1 LRAAARNF
9 LSERS
14 RSSAAIEIRGLRVKL
29 FLDTANLDEIREGV
43 RQGVLR
49 GVTTNPSLIAKE
61 DDDFLPLVKEICA
74 TVEGDVSIETASDD
88 TEVLVRQG
96 HEIAQIA
103 DNAVVK
109 VALTHNGLAAVRQLS
124 DDGIKVNVTLCF
136 SAAQAIL
143 AAEAGAYIV
152 SPFLGRLDDV
162 GTDGLRL
169 LSDICE
175 IYAIQGYETQVLA
188 ASLRHPIHVVEA
200 ARIGADI
207 ATMPFKVFQA
217 LAKHPLTDAGFKK
230 FSDDWEGAK
239 PHLGELLP
247 SMQEA

>member
-1 LRAAARNF
+1 MK
-9 LSERS
+9 LS
-14 RSSAAIEIRGLRVKL
+14 
-29 FLDTANLDEIREGV
+29 LDTANLEEIREGV
-43 RQGVLR
+43 RWGVLR

-61 DDDFLPLVKEICA
+61 ESDFLPLVKEICSL
-74 TVEGDVSIETASDD
+74 VPGDVSIETASND
-88 TEVLVRQG
+88 TDTLIRQG

-109 VALTHNGLAAVRQLS
+109 IALTPSGLGAVRALS
-124 DDGIKVNVTLCF
+124 DEGINVNVTLCF
-136 SAAQAIL
+136 SPAQAIL

-152 SPFLGRLDDV
+152 SPFLGRLDDIS
-162 GTDGLRL
+162 TDGLRL

-188 ASLRHPIHVVEA
+188 ASLRHPIHVVSA
-200 ARIGADI
+200 AQMGADI
-207 ATMPFKVFQA
+207 ATMPFKVFEG
-217 LAKHPLTDAGFKK
+217 LVKHPLTDAGFKK
-230 FSDDWEGAK
+230 FLDDWEEAK